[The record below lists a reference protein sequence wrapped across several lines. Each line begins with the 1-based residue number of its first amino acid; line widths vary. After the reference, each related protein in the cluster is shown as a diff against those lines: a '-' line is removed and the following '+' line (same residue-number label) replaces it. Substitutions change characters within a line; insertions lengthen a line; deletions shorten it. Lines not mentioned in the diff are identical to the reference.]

1 MNTYEK
7 MLAEARRVEVLAA
20 ELEIQESEDAVMV
33 PHELADFMG
42 AIADEV
48 REKKNGF

>member
-1 MNTYEK
+1 MNNYEK
-7 MLAEARRVEVLAA
+7 MLAEARVEVLAA